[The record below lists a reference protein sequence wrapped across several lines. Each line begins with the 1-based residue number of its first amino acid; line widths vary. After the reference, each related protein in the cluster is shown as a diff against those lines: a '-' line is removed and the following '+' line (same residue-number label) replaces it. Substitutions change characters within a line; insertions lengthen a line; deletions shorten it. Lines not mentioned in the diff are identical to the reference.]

1 MVWCHQS
8 PNVINYFWSSWYP
21 RILVPEYHWPPKDI
35 TWPWYPSES
44 GVWCLTFANQ
54 DLAWE
59 LICKEM
65 NKQKRDIEYV
75 NNVST
80 KLTINLIFE
89 LKCNNLDFES
99 KFKKVIPKIAS
110 PQAKNSHIQTRSEE
124 KSEIW
129 KGQVGAFDQWERF
142 SNISRGEGRHP
153 LCISKK
159 EALNV
164 HL

>member
-1 MVWCHQS
+1 
-8 PNVINYFWSSWYP
+8 
-21 RILVPEYHWPPKDI
+21 
-35 TWPWYPSES
+35 
-44 GVWCLTFANQ
+44 
-54 DLAWE
+54 
-59 LICKEM
+59 M

-110 PQAKNSHIQTRSEE
+110 PQAKTSQNQTRSVEKVKFEGDRSAPLTSEDDFQISEE
-124 KSEIW
+124 
-129 KGQVGAFDQWERF
+129 V
-142 SNISRGEGRHP
+142 NIGLRRATY
-153 LCISKK
+153 LISKK

-164 HL
+164 HFQGSKFELFILVLLLTAAC